1 MGQPMCLQVEDTIEG
16 ILEVVDGILQEELHP
31 ERMRSAEVVND
42 TVLQGFIDALRGN
55 VDMDRAVSI
64 AESMTGVPPHVPKKP
79 WQKKK

>member
-1 MGQPMCLQVEDTIEG
+1 LTVEDIEN
-16 ILEVVDGILQEELHP
+16 ILAAE
-31 ERMRSAEVVND
+31 AEVEQ
-42 TVLQGFIDALRGN
+42 LQDAMKAHLNELRGK